1 MGCLYSKP
9 EVDREASQRNQRIE
23 RGIKNDKKTLDRT
36 IKILLLGGYPCNDR
50 GSVIT
55 DKMNRSRRVREVHD
69 Y

>member
-36 IKILLLGGYPCNDR
+36 IKILLLGG
-50 GSVIT
+50 
-55 DKMNRSRRVREVHD
+55 
-69 Y
+69 